1 MATIRKIPEP
11 IRELP
16 QKKKVAAYARISME
30 TELMFH
36 SFSAQVSHYSQLIQ
50 SNPQWQYA
58 GVYADRGISGTGTK
72 KRAEFNRMI
81 ADCEAGKIDIILVK
95 SVSRFARNTLDLLK
109 TVRHLRELGISV
121 RFEEQNIDS
130 LTEEGELMLTLMASV
145 AQAESESISENAKW
159 AIHKAFQNGI
169 GNTRRRTLGYHW
181 VDGKLTVI
189 PEEAKVVKR
198 IFTNFLAGGSH
209 MKTAEELT
217 GEGITSINGKP
228 ISVSAVG
235 NILRNITYTG
245 NTLLQKTFIQ
255 DPISKKKVMNT
266 GELPQYFVQDTH
278 EAIIDMDTF
287 EQVQEKLARNK
298 EMGRFPYNHTGRK
311 YPFTMKVICG
321 CCGRH
326 YTRQL
331 WNTSEIGKKR
341 PTWVCTGKKAE
352 KFRRCDS
359 KNIPEAKLM
368 EASAKVLGI
377 PEFDEDIFFDKVE
390 SITVQGTH
398 ELLFCLH
405 DGTEIIQHWE
415 HTAQRASW
423 TPERKARHAANRTT
437 SPAKTKGASCMTG
450 RIRCELCGLNYNKQ
464 TRKVAG
470 AGMVT
475 FWKCRGIRNGG
486 ACTSEQITHDHL
498 NSILAEALGVAQMTE
513 EIFTGQIDHIGMC
526 EPGKLIIYKKDGSTI
541 PCSYELLPME
551 KRQKPYRPRKR
562 KGDATCQ
569 S

>member
-1 MATIRKIPEP
+1 MENN
-11 IRELP
+11 
-16 QKKKVAAYARISME
+16 KKLRVAAYVRVSEE
-30 TELMFH
+30 TKETQHSLQAQEEFYRRQIHEKAEWEL
-36 SFSAQVSHYSQLIQ
+36 AEIYKD
-50 SNPQWQYA
+50 N
-58 GVYADRGISGTGTK
+58 GISGTDI
-72 KRAEFNRMI
+72 KRREGFVRLI
-81 ADCEAGKIDIILVK
+81 SDCKAGKIDLILVK
-95 SVSRFARNTLDLLK
+95 SVSRFARNTLDLLRI
-109 TVRHLRELGISV
+109 VRYLKQLGVSV

-130 LTEEGELMLTLMASV
+130 LTEEGELMLTLIASV
-145 AQAESESISENAKW
+145 AQAESESISENIKW

-189 PEEAKVVKR
+189 PEEAEAVKR
-198 IFTNFLAGGSH
+198 IFANFLAGGSH

-287 EQVQEKLARNK
+287 EQVQKKLARNK
-298 EMGRFPYNHTGRK
+298 EIGRFPYNHTGRK

-352 KFRRCDS
+352 KYRRCDS

-390 SITVQGTH
+390 SITVRGVH
-398 ELLFCLH
+398 ELLFCLK
-405 DGTEIIQHWE
+405 DGTEVTQNWE
-415 HTAQRASW
+415 HTAQKASW
-423 TPERKARHAANRTT
+423 TPERKARHAANRTA

-450 RIRCELCGLNYNKQ
+450 RIRCELCGMNYNKQ
-464 TRKVAG
+464 TRKVAR

-475 FWKCRGIRNGG
+475 FWKCRGIGNGG
-486 ACTSEQITHDHL
+486 SCASEQITHDHL
-498 NSILAEALGVAQMTE
+498 NSILAEAKGT
-513 EIFTGQIDHIGMC
+513 
-526 EPGKLIIYKKDGSTI
+526 PKKPLSLSPLDF
-541 PCSYELLPME
+541 
-551 KRQKPYRPRKR
+551 
-562 KGDATCQ
+562 
-569 S
+569 

>member
-1 MATIRKIPEP
+1 M
-11 IRELP
+11 
-16 QKKKVAAYARISME
+16 
-30 TELMFH
+30 
-36 SFSAQVSHYSQLIQ
+36 
-50 SNPQWQYA
+50 
-58 GVYADRGISGTGTK
+58 
-72 KRAEFNRMI
+72 
-81 ADCEAGKIDIILVK
+81 ILVK
-95 SVSRFARNTLDLLK
+95 SVSRFARNTLDLLRI
-109 TVRHLRELGISV
+109 VRYLKRLGISV

-145 AQAESESISENAKW
+145 AQAESESISENIKW

-189 PEEAKVVKR
+189 PEEAEVVKR

-209 MKTAEELT
+209 TKTAEELT

-228 ISVSAVG
+228 ISVSAIG

-255 DPISKKKVMNT
+255 DTISKKKVMNT

-298 EMGRFPYNHTGRK
+298 EMGRFPYNHTGKK

-331 WNTSEIGKKR
+331 WNTSEKGKKR

-352 KFRRCDS
+352 KYRRCDS

-368 EASAKVLGI
+368 EASAKVLGVS
-377 PEFDEDIFFDKVE
+377 EFDEDIFFDKVE
-390 SITVQGTH
+390 SITVQRMH

-405 DGTEIIQHWE
+405 DGTEVLQHWE
-415 HTAQRASW
+415 HTAQKASW
-423 TPERKARHAANRTT
+423 TPERKARHAANRTAF
-437 SPAKTKGASCMTG
+437 PAKTKGVSCMTG

-464 TRKVAG
+464 TRKVAR

-475 FWKCRGIRNGG
+475 FWKCRGIGNGG
-486 ACTSEQITHDHL
+486 SCASEQITHDHL
-498 NSILAEALGVAQMTE
+498 NSILAEALGVAQMTD

-526 EPGKLIIYKKDGSTI
+526 EPGKLIIYKKNDGTI
-541 PCSYELLPME
+541 PGSYELLPME
-551 KRQKPYRPRKR
+551 KRQKPYRPRNR
-562 KGDATCQ
+562 KGNVRSQGDT
-569 S
+569 

>member
-1 MATIRKIPEP
+1 MENN
-11 IRELP
+11 
-16 QKKKVAAYARISME
+16 KKLRVAAYVRVSEE
-30 TELMFH
+30 TKETQHSLQAQEEFYRRQIHEKVEWEL
-36 SFSAQVSHYSQLIQ
+36 AEIYKD
-50 SNPQWQYA
+50 N
-58 GVYADRGISGTGTK
+58 GISGTDI
-72 KRAEFNRMI
+72 KRREGFVRLI
-81 ADCEAGKIDIILVK
+81 SDCKAGKIDLILVK
-95 SVSRFARNTLDLLK
+95 SVSRFARNTLDLLRI
-109 TVRHLRELGISV
+109 VRYLKRLGISV

-130 LTEEGELMLTLMASV
+130 LTEEGELMLTLIASV
-145 AQAESESISENAKW
+145 AQAESESISENIKW

-189 PEEAKVVKR
+189 PEEAEVVKR

-209 MKTAEELT
+209 TKTAEELT

-228 ISVSAVG
+228 ISVSAIG

-255 DPISKKKVMNT
+255 DTISKKKVMNT

-298 EMGRFPYNHTGRK
+298 EMGRFPYNHTGKK

-331 WNTSEIGKKR
+331 WNTSEKGKKR

-352 KFRRCDS
+352 KYRRCDS

-368 EASAKVLGI
+368 EASAKVLGVS
-377 PEFDEDIFFDKVE
+377 EFDEDIFFDKVE
-390 SITVQGTH
+390 SITVQRMH

-405 DGTEIIQHWE
+405 DGTEVLQHWE
-415 HTAQRASW
+415 HTAQKASW
-423 TPERKARHAANRTT
+423 TPERKARHAANRTAF
-437 SPAKTKGASCMTG
+437 PAKTKGVSCMTG
-450 RIRCELCGLNYNKQ
+450 RIRCELWGLNYNKQ
-464 TRKVAG
+464 TRKVAR

-475 FWKCRGIRNGG
+475 FWKCRGIGNGG
-486 ACTSEQITHDHL
+486 SCASEQITHDHL
-498 NSILAEALGVAQMTE
+498 NSILAEALGVAQMTD

-526 EPGKLIIYKKDGSTI
+526 EPGKLIIYKKNDGTI
-541 PCSYELLPME
+541 PGSYELLPME
-551 KRQKPYRPRKR
+551 KRQKPYRPRNR
-562 KGDATCQ
+562 KGNVRSQGDT
-569 S
+569 

>member
-1 MATIRKIPEP
+1 MENN
-11 IRELP
+11 
-16 QKKKVAAYARISME
+16 KKLRVAAYVRVSEE
-30 TELMFH
+30 TKETQHSLQAQEEFYRRQIHEKAEWEL
-36 SFSAQVSHYSQLIQ
+36 AEIYKD
-50 SNPQWQYA
+50 N
-58 GVYADRGISGTGTK
+58 GISGTDI
-72 KRAEFNRMI
+72 KRREGFVRLI
-81 ADCEAGKIDIILVK
+81 SDCKAGKIDLILVK
-95 SVSRFARNTLDLLK
+95 SVSRFARNTLDLLRI
-109 TVRHLRELGISV
+109 VRYLKQLGVSV

-130 LTEEGELMLTLMASV
+130 MTEEGELMLTLMASV
-145 AQAESESISENAKW
+145 AQAESESISENIKW

-169 GNTRRRTLGYHW
+169 GNTRRRTLGYEW
-181 VDGKLTVI
+181 IDGKLTVI
-189 PEEAKVVKR
+189 PEEAEVVKG
-198 IFTNFLAGGSH
+198 IFANFLAGGSH
-209 MKTAEELT
+209 MKTAEELI

-228 ISVSAVG
+228 ISVSAIG

-278 EAIIDMDTF
+278 EAIIDMDSF

-331 WNTSEIGKKR
+331 WNTSAIGKKR

-352 KFRRCDS
+352 KYRRCDS

-377 PEFDEDIFFDKVE
+377 PEFDEDLFFDKVE
-390 SITVQGTH
+390 SITVQGIH

-405 DGTEIIQHWE
+405 DGTEVTQHWE
-415 HTAQRASW
+415 HTAQKASW
-423 TPERKARHAANRTT
+423 TPERKARHAANRTA

-450 RIRCELCGLNYNKQ
+450 RIRCELCGMNYNKQ
-464 TRKVAG
+464 TRKVAR

-475 FWKCRGIRNGG
+475 FWKCRGIGNGG
-486 ACTSEQITHDHL
+486 SCASEQITHDHL
-498 NSILAEALGVAQMTE
+498 NSILAEALGVAQMTD

-526 EPGKLIIYKKDGSTI
+526 EPGKLIIYKKDGGTI
-541 PCSYELLPME
+541 PGSYELLPME
-551 KRQKPYRPRKR
+551 KRQKPYRPRNR
-562 KGDATCQ
+562 KGNVRSQGDT
-569 S
+569 

>member
-1 MATIRKIPEP
+1 MENN
-11 IRELP
+11 
-16 QKKKVAAYARISME
+16 KKLRVAAYVRVSEE
-30 TELMFH
+30 TKETQHSLQAQEDFYRRQIHENAEWEL
-36 SFSAQVSHYSQLIQ
+36 
-50 SNPQWQYA
+50 A
-58 GVYADRGISGTGTK
+58 GIYKDNGISGTDI
-72 KRAEFNRMI
+72 KRREGLVSLI
-81 ADCEAGKIDIILVK
+81 SDCETGKIDLILVK
-95 SVSRFARNTLDLLK
+95 SVSRFARNTLDLLRI
-109 TVRHLRELGISV
+109 VRYLKQMGV
-121 RFEEQNIDS
+121 AVWFEEQNINS

-145 AQAESESISENAKW
+145 AQAESESISENIKW
-159 AIHKAFQNGI
+159 AIRKAFQKGI
-169 GNTRRRTLGYHW
+169 GNTKRRTFGYHW
-181 VDGKLTVI
+181 VEGTLTVIQEEAEIVERIFRDFLAGESQTKIAGKLTQ
-189 PEEAKVVKR
+189 
-198 IFTNFLAGGSH
+198 
-209 MKTAEELT
+209 
-217 GEGITSINGKP
+217 EGVTSVNGNP

-278 EAIIDMDTF
+278 EAIIDMYTF

-298 EMGRFPYNHTGRK
+298 EMGRFPYNHTGKK

-331 WNTSEIGKKR
+331 WNTSEKGKKR

-352 KFRRCDS
+352 KYRRCDS

-368 EASAKVLGI
+368 EASTKVLGI

-390 SITVQGTH
+390 FITVRGTH
-398 ELLFCLH
+398 ELLFCLK
-405 DGTEIIQHWE
+405 DGTEVTKHWE
-415 HTAQRASW
+415 HTAQKASW
-423 TPERKARHAANRTT
+423 TPERKARHAKNRTA
-437 SPAKTKGASCMTG
+437 SPAKTKGASYMTG

-513 EIFTGQIDHIGMC
+513 EIFTAQIDHIGMC
-526 EPGKLIIYKKDGSTI
+526 EPGKLIIYKKD
-541 PCSYELLPME
+541 
-551 KRQKPYRPRKR
+551 
-562 KGDATCQ
+562 
-569 S
+569 

>member
-1 MATIRKIPEP
+1 MENN
-11 IRELP
+11 
-16 QKKKVAAYARISME
+16 KKLRVAAYVRVSEE
-30 TELMFH
+30 TKETQHSLHAQEEFYRRQIHEKAEWEL
-36 SFSAQVSHYSQLIQ
+36 
-50 SNPQWQYA
+50 A
-58 GVYADRGISGTGTK
+58 GIYKDNGISGTDI
-72 KRAEFNRMI
+72 KRREGFVRLI
-81 ADCEAGKIDIILVK
+81 SDCEAGKIDLILVK
-95 SVSRFARNTLDLLK
+95 SVSRFARNTLDLLRI
-109 TVRHLRELGISV
+109 VRYLKRLGISV

-130 LTEEGELMLTLMASV
+130 MTEEGELMLTLMASV
-145 AQAESESISENAKW
+145 AQAESESISENIKW

-169 GNTRRRTLGYHW
+169 GNTRRRTLGYEW
-181 VDGKLTVI
+181 IDGKLTVI
-189 PEEAKVVKR
+189 PEEAEVVKR
-198 IFTNFLAGGSH
+198 IFANFLAGGSH
-209 MKTAEELT
+209 MKTAEELI

-228 ISVSAVG
+228 ISVSAIG

-287 EQVQEKLARNK
+287 EQVQKKLAQNK

-331 WNTSEIGKKR
+331 WNTSAIGKKR

-352 KFRRCDS
+352 KYRRCGS

-368 EASAKVLGI
+368 EASAKVLGVS
-377 PEFDEDIFFDKVE
+377 EFDEDIFFDKVE
-390 SITVQGTH
+390 SITVQGVH

-405 DGTEIIQHWE
+405 DGTEVIQHWE
-415 HTAQRASW
+415 HTAQKASW
-423 TPERKARHAANRTT
+423 TPERKARHAANRTA
-437 SPAKTKGASCMTG
+437 SPAETKGASCMIG
-450 RIRCELCGLNYNKQ
+450 RIRCELCGMNYNKQ
-464 TRKVAG
+464 TRKVAR

-475 FWKCRGIRNGG
+475 FWKCRGIGNGG
-486 ACTSEQITHDHL
+486 SCASEQITHDHL
-498 NSILAEALGVAQMTE
+498 NSILAEALGVAQMTD

-526 EPGKLIIYKKDGSTI
+526 EPGKLIIYKKNDGTI
-541 PCSYELLPME
+541 PGSYELLPME
-551 KRQKPYRPRKR
+551 KRQKPYRPRNR
-562 KGDATCQ
+562 KGNVRSQGDT
-569 S
+569 